1 MADPERRSIVT
12 SGEATVRRVPDLAL
26 LSLTVSVRDRATRAA
41 RDEANRRTSA
51 ILARLAELGIPDAD
65 VQAPSLMVQPVYDY
79 SRGSGRLTG
88 YEASR
93 PMSVRIRDVD
103 LLAPVLD
110 SLVDDGA
117 TQVHGTTMQLA
128 EPEAAVREALA
139 AAVAVAR
146 GRAEALAA
154 AAGLRLGAAE
164 RIEEEMG
171 GVPQPFAEMA
181 TARMAQADAGVPT
194 EVAPG
199 EIEITARVRAW
210 FAIS

>member
-1 MADPERRSIVT
+1 M
-12 SGEATVRRVPDLAL
+12 RRVPDLAV
-26 LSLTVSVRDRATRAA
+26 LSLTVSVRDKATKGA
-41 RDEANRRTSA
+41 RDQANRRASA
-51 ILARLAELGIPDAD
+51 ILARLAELGIPEAD
-65 VQAPSLMVQPVYDY
+65 VQAPSLTVQPVYDY
-79 SRGSGRLTG
+79 SRGSSRLTG

-93 PMSVRIRDVD
+93 PMSVRIQDVD

-110 SLVDDGA
+110 SVVDDGA
-117 TQVHGTTMQLA
+117 TQVHGSAMQLA

-146 GRAEALAA
+146 GRADALAS
-154 AAGLRLGAAE
+154 AAGLRLGAAQ
-164 RIEEEMG
+164 RIEEESG

-181 TARMAQADAGVPT
+181 TARMAKSDAGVPT
-194 EVAPG
+194 EIAPG